1 MEIWKGSDI
10 GKIIVYRRSFND
22 TLHSKETFAICKT
35 YPKSD
40 FLGVIDYPIELSS
53 RYQIIKILKNKEKL
67 DESSLLQAGEWCSQG
82 EVSKEELSVLE
93 KISKEF

>member
-1 MEIWKGSDI
+1 MEIWKDSDI
-10 GKIIVYRRSFND
+10 GKIIVYRKPFND
-22 TLHSKETFAICKT
+22 PLYPKETFAICRT
-35 YPKSD
+35 YPESD

-53 RYQIIKILKNKEKL
+53 RYQIIQILKNKEKL
-67 DESSLLQAGEWCSQG
+67 DESNLLQSGEWCPKG